1 MSIRMQRAQYPLA
14 RSMIIFPIFLVL
26 LFFLFLLNINF
37 HDKLASNFWIEWEN
51 YEKMGILILNI
62 LARTSLSWNN
72 RSDLKRVIRKN

>member
-26 LFFLFLLNINF
+26 LFFLFLLNIKF

-62 LARTSLSWNN
+62 LARTSLSWN
-72 RSDLKRVIRKN
+72 K

>member
-1 MSIRMQRAQYPLA
+1 MQRAQYPLA

>member
-1 MSIRMQRAQYPLA
+1 MSIRMQQYPLA

-62 LARTSLSWNN
+62 LARTSLSWN
-72 RSDLKRVIRKN
+72 K

>member
-1 MSIRMQRAQYPLA
+1 MSIRMQRAYPLA

-62 LARTSLSWNN
+62 LARTSLSWN
-72 RSDLKRVIRKN
+72 K

>member
-1 MSIRMQRAQYPLA
+1 MSIRMQRVQYPLA

-62 LARTSLSWNN
+62 LARTSLSWN
-72 RSDLKRVIRKN
+72 K

>member
-62 LARTSLSWNN
+62 LARTSLSWN
-72 RSDLKRVIRKN
+72 K

>member
-14 RSMIIFPIFLVL
+14 RSMIIFPIFLAL

-62 LARTSLSWNN
+62 LARTSLSWN
-72 RSDLKRVIRKN
+72 K